1 VRACPAL
8 SNTGEAFVNT
18 ALRTRAAQ
26 QRAEHAPES
35 AQQSGHIVRRC
46 VMQRFSD
53 DQHPHRG
60 GANRRQDDLTGVGP
74 LVLAAASCPV
84 SFLTGPPAG
93 KGVSKPFQ
101 LCRRIKHGH

>member
-60 GANRRQDDLTGVGP
+60 RSDRRQRAWRLH
-74 LVLAAASCPV
+74 
-84 SFLTGPPAG
+84 
-93 KGVSKPFQ
+93 Q
-101 LCRRIKHGH
+101 RRACSWRQSSAR